1 MVLRYLTDR
10 PEFADWLKPDEKTW
24 LSGAIEA
31 ERQALLNTQGGH
43 MTLWRAFTDLR
54 VISLAM
60 MYFTIVSATY
70 GITFFLPQIVKGL
83 GGSDV
88 KTGLLTAAPYVVG
101 TIGLLV
107 WSWSSDKTKE
117 RKWHYIVACLLGA
130 AGLATAGYFGST
142 LTALVAVAIA
152 TIGLYG
158 CKSPFWTMPSEFLTG
173 TAAAG
178 GIAMINSVGNLGGF
192 VGPFVVG
199 WIKDST
205 GGFAA
210 ALYFLAACAV
220 ASAILAFLT
229 APSRKLVAA
238 VAVPG
243 ATRASM

>member
-1 MVLRYLTDR
+1 
-10 PEFADWLKPDEKTW
+10 
-24 LSGAIEA
+24 
-31 ERQALLNTQGGH
+31 

-54 VISLAM
+54 VMSLAM

-83 GGSDV
+83 GGTDV
-88 KTGLLTAAPYVVG
+88 QTGLLTAAPYIVG

-107 WSWSSDKTKE
+107 WSWSSDKTRE

-130 AGLATAGYFGST
+130 AGLATAGYYGST
-142 LTALVAVAIA
+142 VMALVAVAIA

-192 VGPFVVG
+192 RRSVRSWLDQGFNRRLRDRAVFPGRLRSCFG
-199 WIKDST
+199 NPCIPDRAFAQASRRRCST
-205 GGFAA
+205 GSDA
-210 ALYFLAACAV
+210 
-220 ASAILAFLT
+220 
-229 APSRKLVAA
+229 R
-238 VAVPG
+238 
-243 ATRASM
+243 

>member
-1 MVLRYLTDR
+1 
-10 PEFADWLKPDEKTW
+10 
-24 LSGAIEA
+24 
-31 ERQALLNTQGGH
+31 

-54 VISLAM
+54 VLSLAM
-60 MYFTIVSATY
+60 MYFTVVSATY

-83 GGSDV
+83 GGTDIQ
-88 KTGLLTAAPYVVG
+88 TGLWTAAPYIVG
-101 TIGLLV
+101 TIGLVV
-107 WSWSSDKTKE
+107 WSWSSDKTRE

-130 AGLATAGYFGST
+130 AGLATAGYYGST
-142 LTALVAVAIA
+142 VMGLVAVAIA

-158 CKSPFWTMPSEFLTG
+158 CKPPFWTMPSEFLTG

-205 GGFAA
+205 GGFAT

-220 ASAILAFLT
+220 VSAILALLT

-238 VAVPG
+238 ELLGV
-243 ATRASM
+243 TRAST